1 MTKPVHPNHRLRLL
15 NHLSEAEIDMRVAAQ
30 YECLKATPAHDAV
43 RAALVRVQEAKEWI
57 TTHLTVELPA
67 PKPTMTARQQHQ
79 AVQRRMARL
88 TP

>member
-15 NHLSEAEIDMRVAAQ
+15 NHLSEAEIDLRVTAQ
-30 YECLKATPAHDAV
+30 YECLKATPAHESV
-43 RAALVRVQEAKEWI
+43 RAALARVQEAKEWI
-57 TTHLTVELPA
+57 STQLAVALPEA
-67 PKPTMTARQQHQ
+67 KPTLTARQHHQ